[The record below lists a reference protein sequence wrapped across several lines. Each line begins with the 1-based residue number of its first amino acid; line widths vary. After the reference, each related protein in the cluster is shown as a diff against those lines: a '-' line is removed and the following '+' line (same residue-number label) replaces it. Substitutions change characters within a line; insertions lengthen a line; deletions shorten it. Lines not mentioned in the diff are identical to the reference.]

1 VAKPIAP
8 HFTDVGIF
16 IDKDFICLK
25 KNETAFLLEKKIQS
39 QGSMIEKGMG
49 IKSINGSSCI
59 TKEPKDANFS
69 LKGEFSGSCLLIKTR
84 VIYNFMIVIFQLLF
98 LLIENG

>member
-1 VAKPIAP
+1 MAKPIAP

-16 IDKDFICLK
+16 IAKDFICLK
-25 KNETAFLLEKKIQS
+25 KMKQHFYWKKIQS

-49 IKSINGSSCI
+49 IKSINDSSCI
-59 TKEPKDANFS
+59 TKKPKDANFS
-69 LKGEFSGSCLLIKTR
+69 LKEEFSESCLLIKTR
-84 VIYNFMIVIFQLLF
+84 VIYYFMIVISQLLF